1 MPKRPLS
8 VSIIARLLI
17 VLGAVNLFMTIAYF
31 NHPAVRAA
39 LERNPLPIPVQYAMG
54 IVGLSVMVVS
64 GLAMLRG
71 RHWGRVLYIAWT
83 LFGTLVGLFTV
94 PQKLTLIPGFV
105 LFLIMVFFLFRPAA
119 NTFFRSA
126 PADGTLQDD
135 APQVDA

>member
-17 VLGAVNLFMTIAYF
+17 VLGAVSLFMTISFF
-31 NHPAVRAA
+31 NSPEVRAA
-39 LERNPLPIPVQYAMG
+39 LAHNTLPIPVQYAMG
-54 IVGLSVMVVS
+54 IVGLSVMVIS

-71 RHWGRVLYIAWT
+71 RHWGRVLYITWT

-105 LFLIMVFFLFRPAA
+105 LFLIMIFFLFRPAA
-119 NTFFRSA
+119 NAFFRA
-126 PADGTLQDD
+126 VPADSALQDD
-135 APQVDA
+135 TPQADA